1 MITYEQFLSSHL
13 FKQLVCMALCLPS
26 IFLLK
31 YLTFI
36 FPKKDTFAHKMLVG
50 TGEIVCIAVLSVGM
64 VLNAYVFIPS
74 SSIAPVVIGI
84 VCTMLVGIIVLCQ
97 NLMGERKRRL
107 TEMEKAELMDM

>member
-1 MITYEQFLSSHL
+1 MITYEQYLSSHL
-13 FKQLVCMALCLPS
+13 FKQLVCLALCLPS

-64 VLNAYVFIPS
+64 VLNAYIFLPDN
-74 SSIAPVVIGI
+74 SIATVVVG
-84 VCTMLVGIIVLCQ
+84 VACTMLVSVVVLCQ